1 MGHYLTLTPL
11 INAKIL
17 ERVSLLGGLEGNKAR
32 SFVYEKFLVD
42 YVKSFRGAFFA
53 HLEKLR
59 NVLHA
64 IERPFLRHLK
74 IDMAIAITQ
83 KEL

>member
-1 MGHYLTLTPL
+1 MVRHYLTLTPL

-42 YVKSFRGAFFA
+42 YVKSFRGAFSPTSKSFGMFSTPSSG
-53 HLEKLR
+53 HFS
-59 NVLHA
+59 V
-64 IERPFLRHLK
+64 I
-74 IDMAIAITQ
+74 
-83 KEL
+83 